1 MRIEAGQMIAG
12 FPAIQ
17 VRRLM
22 RETVGRSISL
32 RCVEEVLQCSHS
44 TAARVLVDLQHEGL
58 VIQVE
63 DHLEPSMKGSA
74 LAQAT
79 ASRPLVC
86 STAERLVSGVVERAR
101 LINADDDWAY
111 RVAMLVAFGSF
122 VAGAERP
129 NDVDVACRL
138 KPRWQGAAQDEAE
151 DLRRLA
157 RGRRFRNTWECAA
170 WPKLEVLCFLKSRA
184 RGLSVQE
191 LDEWILKQENHL
203 IVYRDGQRE

>member
-1 MRIEAGQMIAG
+1 MRIESRQMIAG
-12 FPAIQ
+12 FPAVQI
-17 VRRLM
+17 RRLM

-32 RCVEEVLQCSHS
+32 RWIREVLQCSEQ
-44 TAARVLVDLQHEGL
+44 TASRVLVDLQREGL
-58 VIQVE
+58 VVSVE
-63 DHLEPSMKGSA
+63 DHLEPSLKGSA

-79 ASRPLVC
+79 AGKPLVR

-111 RVAMLVAFGSF
+111 RVEMLVVFGSF

-138 KPRWQGAAQDEAE
+138 QPRWQGQAQGEAE
-151 DLRRLA
+151 ELRRMA
-157 RGRRFRNTWECAA
+157 RDRRFRNTWECVA
-170 WPKLEVLCFLKSRA
+170 WPKLEILRFLKSRS

-191 LDEWILKQENHL
+191 LDDWVLKQEKHA
-203 IVYRDGQRE
+203 IVYRDG

>member
-1 MRIEAGQMIAG
+1 MRIESRQIIAG
-12 FPAIQ
+12 FPAVEI
-17 VRRLM
+17 RGLM

-32 RCVEEVLQCSHS
+32 RCVREVLQCSES
-44 TAARVLVDLQHEGL
+44 TAASVLVDLQREGL
-58 VIQVE
+58 VVQVE
-63 DHLEPSMKGSA
+63 DHFEPSVKGSA

-79 ASRPLVC
+79 AARPLVC

-151 DLRRLA
+151 DLRRA
-157 RGRRFRNTWECAA
+157 FRRRRFRNTWECAA

-191 LDEWILKQENHL
+191 LDDWILKQKNHL
-203 IVYRDGQRE
+203 IIYRDGRRE